1 MSKISEVSV
10 PKTAIERLQQLARAS
25 ASGDQLLKFTTGV
38 WTIGG
43 TTVPEGYRFTLL
55 PAQVVHYWVRFAD
68 GKFAEDLVQLVAEG
82 GDTELRIV
90 RGKSREDL
98 GHHDKALWEK
108 GTTGEPKDPWVY
120 GYGLPMINNETG
132 AIVVY
137 KTNSGGGMSAIG
149 TQVAHHTQNLVAGR
163 NIGNPI
169 VTLCSGRYPNKRFGG
184 FTQIPVFTVVG
195 HEPPAGS
202 VPTRDDKPNGGNK
215 PNGDMRVIGERR
227 AVEAEQAYDRELDDM
242 DDDISF

>member
-1 MSKISEVSV
+1 MSRISEVSL

-25 ASGDQLLKFTTGV
+25 ASVDQLVKFTTGV

-43 TTVPEGYRFTLL
+43 NSVPQDRRFTLM

-68 GKFAEDLVQLVAEG
+68 GKVAEELAQLVAEG

-90 RGKSREDL
+90 RDKSREHL
-98 GHHDKALWEK
+98 GHHDRALWEK
-108 GTTGEPKDPWVY
+108 DTKGDPKDPWVY
-120 GYGLPMINNETG
+120 GFGLPMIDNETG
-132 AIVVY
+132 AIAVY
-137 KTNSGGGMSAIG
+137 KTNSSGGMSAIG

-163 NIGNPI
+163 SIGNPI
-169 VTLCSGRYPNKRFGG
+169 VTLGSGSYKNKKFGG

-202 VPTRDDKPNGGNK
+202 VPPREDRTGMK
-215 PNGDMRVIGERR
+215 VIGERR
-227 AVEAEQAYDRELDDM
+227 AVEVEQAYDRELDDM
-242 DDDISF
+242 NDDDIPF